1 MYIYMIMA
9 YTYILRRVHI
19 IFTMNT
25 VNRGTQYNGNA
36 ETSCIQRR
44 LTGTGLSAA
53 AAYCRCIEIDP
64 IFFPLNRIPLYRV
77 VYDMYRYILY
87 YIR

>member
-1 MYIYMIMA
+1 MA

-25 VNRGTQYNGNA
+25 VNRGTRYNGNA
-36 ETSCIQRR
+36 ETSACIQRR

-53 AAYCRCIEIDP
+53 AAAACCRCIEIDP

-77 VYDMYRYILY
+77 VYDIYRYILY
-87 YIR
+87 IR